1 MKSLD
6 EYHSRQEGTV
16 WKQTRVYYIP
26 GMFPDKVTI
35 EPVTYI
41 GSQTHRV
48 RNGENSPRINGKLSL
63 RSNRFN
69 NYTSVGVSTPG
80 IAYGDYYDY
89 GWHVETYAPVIL
101 PVSPNYYLNSVYPD
115 FADNDALIRF
125 FSKLGEV
132 KLQMATFYAE
142 RQKTI
147 DTVANKLERVFL
159 AYRDVKR
166 GKPNRAARRLGLKTH
181 KTRSKQAAGQWLELQ
196 YGWRPLLGDIHT
208 AMKFQDAPLPTTV
221 YGIGKTSFT
230 KKIRVNELF
239 GIDGTYTGSTVV
251 KIGCDVTVSNP
262 ALAFGDRC
270 GLINPLTVAWELTP
284 FSFVIDWALPIGNFL
299 DYLTASAGLSFLNAY
314 RSSVENGEV
323 KASTYDGRARSTR
336 AEYYGTIRS
345 TSRQAPYTINLP
357 NLTFKNP
364 LSVEHLANA
373 IALGRQIR

>member
-6 EYHSRQEGTV
+6 EYYSRQEGTI

-26 GMFPDKVTI
+26 GIYPDDVVVQPT
-35 EPVTYI
+35 TYI

-63 RSNRFN
+63 RSNSFN
-69 NYTSVGVSTPG
+69 NYTSVGVTTPG
-80 IAYGDYYDY
+80 IAYGDYWDY

-115 FADNDALIRF
+115 FADNDALIRL

-147 DTVANKLERVFL
+147 DLVANKLERVFM

-196 YGWRPLLGDIHT
+196 YGWVPLLGDIHS
-208 AMKFQDAPLPTTV
+208 ALKFQDAPLPTHV
-221 YGIGKTSFT
+221 YGIAKTTFSKEFH
-230 KKIRVNELF
+230 INELF
-239 GIDGTYTGSTVV
+239 GIDGSYTGSTVV
-251 KIGCDVTVSNP
+251 KIGTDVIVSNP
-262 ALAFGDRC
+262 LLAFGDRC

-284 FSFVIDWALPIGNFL
+284 FSFVVDWALPIGDFL
-299 DYLTASAGLSFLNAY
+299 DYLTASAGLSFVNAY
-314 RSSVENGEV
+314 RSSVENSEV

-345 TSRQAPYTINLP
+345 TSRQAPYTITLP

-364 LSVEHLANA
+364 LSVGHLANA